1 MYHGTRCDRQTC
13 GGQCT
18 ERRRSVW
25 ALLGAVA
32 LYLRAMR
39 SAKWTV
45 DTVLTETRTRTLCLL
60 RCLSTP
66 RHINLSV
73 GSLEAEVWA
82 RQGKSPQH
90 HSWWSDFGVT
100 SSVPLRSP
108 PPPPL
113 PRPRLH
119 SFFGRRSTTQK
130 KHDVQRRNIR
140 CTTQKH
146 SLYNTEQFEAETR
159 TVRSRNT
166 PSDFSEASRSLVPRC
181 EAADAEMKVPMTR
194 STQSMNV

>member
-32 LYLRAMR
+32 LYLQTMR

-100 SSVPLRSP
+100 SSVP
-108 PPPPL
+108 PL

-130 KHDVQRRNIR
+130 TR
-140 CTTQKH
+140 CTTEKH
-146 SLYNTEQFEAETR
+146 SLYDSETL
-159 TVRSRNT
+159 TV
-166 PSDFSEASRSLVPRC
+166 
-181 EAADAEMKVPMTR
+181 
-194 STQSMNV
+194 